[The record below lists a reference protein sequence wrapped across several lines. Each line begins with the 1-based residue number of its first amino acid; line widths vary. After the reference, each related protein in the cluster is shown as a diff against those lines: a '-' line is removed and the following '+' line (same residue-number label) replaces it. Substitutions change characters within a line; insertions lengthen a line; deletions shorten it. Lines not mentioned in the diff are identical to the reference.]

1 MAQGDLKKLLE
12 NIENTLVR
20 QMAKDDKSSKRF
32 REVLERR
39 PHDLTIDR
47 DSLAR
52 EIMLQIKELT
62 KSAAAPRTEKGNLVQ
77 SLRREFGSGSG
88 LSREES
94 KKALSALANEEGLT
108 PSQIAFAYSEAGK
121 IVKDVASAVKNSASF
136 ADLRINNKLRR
147 NVEARRLGGDGVSS
161 ITIRLRSK
169 SGKTANIFDVIN
181 EEVVGPSKIR
191 IKSGLLASIK
201 GLNATDI
208 VDAQRR
214 FFNLGHVVAVSEV
227 KAAKTLQSVDRRFS
241 ARSSTFDPISK
252 QAADVLRLQIMSK
265 FITLGNPE
273 IRKEFFGEIMSV
285 IPESE
290 AANQTDSTYEK
301 ALLED
306 VKKALRDALKSLKT
320 DWPGQKSS
328 SSVLDIA
335 AIELLK
341 TAKKRGAKSK
351 NTIKLDSKPNS
362 SSIKTKLKKPS
373 PPKPTVAA
381 QTLGSLDLP
390 KIVLKESPVS
400 MQNLIPMLNQKLPE
414 LVKSNMGK
422 NGALH
427 NRTGRFAESV
437 EVVSISGDGLN
448 VGFTYQ
454 TDPYAVFESQGR
466 RDPRPLIDVS
476 IRQAAA
482 GIMNVRFSTGRV
494 R

>member
-12 NIENTLVR
+12 NIESNLVR
-20 QMAKDDKSSKRF
+20 QMTRDDKSSKRF

-47 DSLAR
+47 ESLAR
-52 EIMLQIKELT
+52 EIMLQIKDLT
-62 KSAAAPRTEKGNLVQ
+62 KSAVAPRTDKGNLAQ
-77 SLRREFGSGSG
+77 SFRREFGSGSG

-94 KKALSALANEEGLT
+94 KQRLSTLANEDGLT
-108 PSQIAFAYSEAGK
+108 PAQVAFAYAEAGK
-121 IVKDVASAVKNSASF
+121 IVKDVASAVKNSGAF

-147 NVEARRLGGDGVSS
+147 NVEARRLGGDGVNS

-169 SGKTANIFDVIN
+169 SGKTTNIFDAIN

-191 IKSGLLASIK
+191 IKAGLLSSIK
-201 GLNATDI
+201 GLTSTDI

-227 KAAKTLQSVDRRFS
+227 KAAKTLQAVDRRFHAKS
-241 ARSSTFDPISK
+241 AGFDPISK
-252 QAADVLRLQIMSK
+252 QAADVLRLQIMSR
-265 FITLGNPE
+265 FTTLGNPE
-273 IRKEFFGEIMSV
+273 VRKEFFGEVMSV

-306 VKKALRDALKSLKT
+306 VKRALRDALKNLKN

-328 SSVLDIA
+328 SSVLDVVA
-335 AIELLK
+335 VELLK
-341 TAKKRGAKSK
+341 TAKKRGAKTSS
-351 NTIKLDSKPNS
+351 NLKLDTKS
-362 SSIKTKLKKPS
+362 SSASIKTKLKR
-373 PPKPTVAA
+373 PKEPTPTRAVQA
-381 QTLGSLDLP
+381 LGSLNLP
-390 KIVLKESPVS
+390 KIENTRSSVNLQS
-400 MQNLIPMLNQKLPE
+400 LIPALNQKLPE
-414 LVKSNMGK
+414 LVKENMGQ
-422 NGALH
+422 GGRLR

-437 EVVSISGDGLN
+437 EVVAISGDGLN
-448 VGFTYQ
+448 IGFTYQ
-454 TDPYAVFESQGR
+454 TDPYAVFEGR
-466 RDPRPLIDVS
+466 GARDPRSLIDLS

-482 GIMNVRFSTGRV
+482 GIMSTKFSTGRV